1 MGTRRLKALK
11 LHLQTSQ
18 RGASWKGGGSI
29 QSHTNDRFFET
40 CKSIFNSLLPPPS
53 STHHPDFSIRFRP
66 FPDPKLLSG
75 RFRVTRLVFFFGP
88 KPALFRFRF
97 LFLFIT
103 YSILILLLFWF

>member
-75 RFRVTRLVFFFGP
+75 RFRVTRLVFFLVQNPPCLDSGFYFY
-88 KPALFRFRF
+88 L
-97 LFLFIT
+97 L
-103 YSILILLLFWF
+103 LILF